1 MPRVRHAGGIVT
13 DTAWFATE
21 VLRRL
26 SGVRRGK
33 EPGQFYAR
41 CPAHDDK
48 HASLAI
54 KAGDS
59 IPLIYWCHAMPGCD
73 QADVRAALAGLGV
86 PEERLGQ
93 YGTPEYERR
102 RQVRSTSEDR
112 RELEAARRE
121 LAELKGD
128 IRALLVADLS
138 PAMLRVRVLAAV
150 DDMDIPAPRKEY
162 VPFAMRAGV
171 SQPRAYATWKADPL
185 GEARY
190 ECLTLDHVVLTQ
202 PRENRQAPQVDSSP
216 VIPEPRKPFSKRES
230 ERASDPP
237 GNSRNEKTGEPA
249 EAVKTLS
256 NAGPP
261 GRQVA

>member
-1 MPRVRHAGGIVT
+1 M
-13 DTAWFATE
+13 TATSAAPSWFATE

-26 SGVRRGK
+26 SGVKRGK

-41 CPAHDDK
+41 CPAHDDL

-59 IPLIYWCHAMPGCD
+59 MPLIYHCHAVPGCD
-73 QADVRAALAGLGV
+73 QAAIREALAGLGV

-93 YGTPEYERR
+93 YGTPQYERR
-102 RQVRSTSEDR
+102 RQVRATSEER

-150 DDMDIPAPRKEY
+150 DDVDIPADKKGY
-162 VPFAMRAGV
+162 VALSKRAGV
-171 SQPRAYATWKADPL
+171 SQPRAYETWKVDLL
-185 GEARY
+185 GQARY

-202 PRENRQAPQVDSSP
+202 PAENRQASQVDSSP
-216 VIPEPRKPFSKRES
+216 VIPEPRKPFSRREPGRTS
-230 ERASDPP
+230 GPP
-237 GNSRNEKTGEPA
+237 GNSRNEKKSQPDAAALKNLHNGDGIEGKLIA
-249 EAVKTLS
+249 
-256 NAGPP
+256 
-261 GRQVA
+261 

>member
-1 MPRVRHAGGIVT
+1 MT
-13 DTAWFATE
+13 DTSSWFATE

-26 SGVRRGK
+26 SGVKRGK

-41 CPAHDDK
+41 CPAHDDQ

-54 KAGDS
+54 KAGHS
-59 IPLIYWCHAMPGCD
+59 MPLIYHCHAVPGCD
-73 QADVRAALAGLGV
+73 QADIREALAGLGV

-93 YGTPEYERR
+93 YGTPQYERR
-102 RQVRSTSEDR
+102 RQVRATSEER

-150 DDMDIPAPRKEY
+150 DDVDIPAPRKEY

-171 SQPRAYATWKADPL
+171 SQPRAYTAWKADPL
-185 GEARY
+185 GQARS
-190 ECLTLDHVVLTQ
+190 ECVTRDHVVLTQ
-202 PRENRQAPQVDSSP
+202 PREDRQASQATGQDE
-216 VIPEPRKPFSKRES
+216 IIGTRKPLSNRES
-230 ERASDPP
+230 ELPDF
-237 GNSRNEKTGEPA
+237 SRNEKTGPEQ
-249 EAVKTLS
+249 AVKTLS
-256 NAGPP
+256 NARPT